1 MLVNKLNSIKVPRAY
16 KSLGLNTNIK
26 NIKDCNRLFVF
37 QQETPSVLW
46 TINHNLNTFPVIIA
60 VDNQGNKITGL
71 ETYVSKNTVTILFSI
86 PVAGTAYLTYNIQ

>member
-1 MLVNKLNSIKVPRAY
+1 
-16 KSLGLNTNIK
+16 
-26 NIKDCNRLFVF
+26 LFVY
-37 QQETPSVLW
+37 QQETASVLW

-60 VDNQGNKITGL
+60 VDNLGNKLTGL